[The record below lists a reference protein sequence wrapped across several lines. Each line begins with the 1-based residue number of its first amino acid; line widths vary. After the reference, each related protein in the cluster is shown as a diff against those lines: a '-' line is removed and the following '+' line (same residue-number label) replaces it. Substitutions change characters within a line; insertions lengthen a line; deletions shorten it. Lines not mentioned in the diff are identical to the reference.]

1 MTRIRA
7 PKTVLATSIAVAAVL
22 VPAGTAGA
30 DEWPDVHCNW
40 QAPKTYRLAKLLRSG
55 LPIKASCDT
64 ATSVSPLLMFK
75 FGTKQDRK
83 WADLHNH
90 GIPGID
96 SSRPVSAP
104 LGQTVTARARLWKKV
119 VKFVRRY
126 PKTKFKVL
134 LGVKEA
140 GKPYYKSIDSGKVVT
155 VIR

>member
-1 MTRIRA
+1 MTPVRA
-7 PKTVLATSIAVAAVL
+7 TKILATAIVAGAVL
-22 VPAGTAGA
+22 IPAGGA
-30 DEWPDVHCNW
+30 NADDWPDVHCNW
-40 QAPKTYRLAKLLRSG
+40 QVPKTYRLAKLLRSG
-55 LPIKASCDT
+55 LPVKATCDT
-64 ATSVSPLLMFK
+64 STSVSPLLMFK

-83 WADLHNH
+83 WSDLHNH

-96 SSRPVSAP
+96 SSSPVPAP
-104 LGQTVTARARLWKKV
+104 AGQQVTAKARLWKKV

-126 PKTKFKVL
+126 RRTKFKVL